1 MVCAQKQAK
10 KEFETEKRGGGVE
23 KMYFTL
29 ELDVIK
35 TLRHIYFPLQKRNGK
50 MGRVQNQAEKEF
62 ETEKRG
68 GGVGKMYFPSNQTE
82 LKF

>member
-1 MVCAQKQAK
+1 MQFMIAEMGKGGWCARRNRPE

-50 MGRVQNQAEKEF
+50 MGRV
-62 ETEKRG
+62 
-68 GGVGKMYFPSNQTE
+68 
-82 LKF
+82 